1 MTIDGIILS
10 SIIDEL
16 QDKLTNGRVQKINQ
30 INKHLL
36 IFTIYSTK
44 NYKLLISSDSQ
55 APRIHITNKDF
66 QNPQT
71 PTNFAMLLRKHL
83 NNSRIKEIKQN
94 KLDRTVD
101 IYFETRNE
109 LGIQVDRKLSVDLMG
124 KHSNI
129 VLQDENNKVLDAI
142 TRVSHDMSR
151 VRAIYPGTIFENF
164 DTDKIDIYE
173 KKPSLKDLDIPD
185 NMQAFKIFYTYIT
198 GFSPVIGRE
207 IAYQSNIDPKMPY
220 GSLDDQDVEKLD
232 ISLHNIID
240 LIREKAYA
248 PNLIYRN
255 GSILD
260 FYALNLTHLG
270 NDVKYYDSISDV
282 LDEYYIVNTNDDSLN
297 QSRNSVID
305 NVKKIITKRIHK
317 RDLMA
322 QDRNNA
328 KDYDTYRIEGDIL
341 SANTHQIKKGMKSIN
356 LLNYYTNENM
366 EISLDERKTPW
377 QNIELKYKNSKR
389 LKKTFEML
397 GSSIPQIEEEINYLN
412 DINRQLSTID
422 THDELAEIRQ
432 ELYDG
437 DYIRSVGKHKK
448 KNKDKPSIPYRFDTK
463 DGSIIYVGK
472 NNKQNEQITLRDAN
486 KEDLFFHIKDLP
498 GSHVIMKNGSNHFT
512 ENDIQIAAYLAATHS
527 KYSDEKYLDVDY
539 TEKKNVFKNKGAK
552 PGMVY
557 YNDFKTIRVNLEEK
571 PDGFKESKE

>member
-1 MTIDGIILS
+1 MTIDGIVLS
-10 SIIDEL
+10 SIVDEL
-16 QDKLTNGRVQKINQ
+16 SNKLTNGRVQKINQ

-36 IFTIYSTK
+36 IFTIYSTQ

-55 APRIHITNKDF
+55 APRIHITSKDF
-66 QNPQT
+66 KNPQT

-94 KLDRTVD
+94 QLDRTVE

-109 LGIQVDRKLSVDLMG
+109 LGIQVDRKLSIDLMG

-164 DTDKIDIYE
+164 DTDKIDIYTN
-173 KKPSLKDLDIPD
+173 KPSLFDLEIAD
-185 NMQAFKIFYTYIT
+185 NMQTFKIFYTFLT

-207 IAYQSNIDPKMPY
+207 LSYKSDIDPKMPY
-220 GSLDDQDVEKLD
+220 GSLTDDDKSRLQN
-232 ISLHNIID
+232 SLHSLID
-240 LIREKAYA
+240 KIRNKDYQ

-255 GSILD
+255 DNLIE
-260 FYALNLTHLG
+260 FYAFHLKHLG
-270 NDVKYYDSISDV
+270 NDVKFDESISNV
-282 LDEYYIVNTNDDSLN
+282 LDNYFIVNTNDDSLN

-305 NVKKIITKRIHK
+305 NVKKIISKRLHK
-317 RDLMA
+317 LDLMNR
-322 QDRNNA
+322 DRQNSEN
-328 KDYDTYRIEGDIL
+328 YDDYRIEGDIL
-341 SANTHQIKKGMKSIN
+341 SANTHMIKKGMKNIE
-356 LLNYYTNENM
+356 LLNYYTNDNI
-366 EISLDERKTPW
+366 EINLDERKTPW

-397 GSSIPQIEEEINYLN
+397 TKSIPIIDEEVKYLN
-412 DINRQLSTID
+412 DIIRQLTAIE
-422 THDELAEIRQ
+422 THDELSEIRQ

-448 KNKDKPSIPYRFDTK
+448 KNKDKPSRPYRYETN
-463 DGSIIYVGK
+463 DGSVIFVGK
-472 NNKQNEQITLRDAN
+472 NNKQNEQLTLREAN

-498 GSHVIMKNGSNHFT
+498 GSHVIMKNSSNSFSD
-512 ENDIQIAAYLAATHS
+512 EDIEIAGYLAAYHS

-557 YNDFKTIRVNLEEK
+557 YNDFNTLRVNLEEK
-571 PDGFKESKE
+571 PVGYKEIL